1 MFELEE
7 LYGRRVRIQFNLW
20 EVRILRN
27 MLATEY
33 RKARKQREN
42 DTYVKALRKLLK
54 KLHKHSGFRH
64 RFDAL

>member
-1 MFELEE
+1 MFEVEE
-7 LYGRRVRIQFNLW
+7 LYRRKIRIQLNLW

-33 RKARKQREN
+33 RKAREQRGN
-42 DTYVKALRKLLK
+42 DTYVKALRRLLK
-54 KLHKHSGFRH
+54 KLHKHTGFRG